1 LNLALR
7 RKLPSIL
14 HNARFV
20 LFTSGRLCTNL
31 GWQMLGVA
39 VGWHVYALTRD
50 PLALGLVG
58 LWEFLPFFLLVLVGG
73 HTADHFNR
81 RYIVIVAALVECCC
95 ALSLLWFALQGQ
107 VRTWPV
113 YAAMALFGATRAF
126 WSPAMQAILVNIVPR
141 EDLASSVAA
150 DSMLRQVATVGG
162 PVLGGVLYL
171 LGPHVVYATCAM
183 LFFASALLMM
193 ANRVQLPPSLRSDEP
208 LSQRGHELLEGL
220 RYVFR
225 SRVVLACLSLDLFAV
240 LFGGATTLLP
250 IFAADILHI
259 GPSGLGMLR
268 AAPAIGAGIV
278 GLVLASRP
286 LRNHVGEWLFGG
298 VAVFG
303 VSTIVFGLSTSF
315 WLSLAALIAAGA
327 GDMVSV
333 YVRLVLVQLNTP
345 EAIRG
350 RVSAVNSMFIGASNE
365 LGGFESGVTAR
376 WFGAVPSVLVGGV
389 ATLLVVVLWRRL
401 FPQLRRLPPLH

>member
-1 LNLALR
+1 LSPILPRQALPALR
-7 RKLPSIL
+7 
-14 HNARFV
+14 NASFVRFT
-20 LFTSGRLCTNL
+20 LGRLCTIL

-50 PLALGLVG
+50 PLALGLIV

-81 RYIVIVAALVECCC
+81 RHIVIVTALVECSC
-95 ALSLLWFALQGQ
+95 ALSLLWFALHGLA
-107 VRTWPV
+107 RTWPV

-126 WSPAMQAILVNIVPR
+126 WAPAMQAMLVNIVRR
-141 EDLASSVAA
+141 EDLAPSVAT
-150 DSMLRQVATVGG
+150 DSMLRQIATVGG

-171 LGPHVVYATCAM
+171 LGPHIVYAAC
-183 LFFASALLMM
+183 ALLFL
-193 ANRVQLPPSLRSDEP
+193 ATALLTLSNRVQLPPSLRSDQP

-240 LFGGATTLLP
+240 LFGGATALLP
-250 IFAADILHI
+250 IFAADILRI
-259 GPSGLGMLR
+259 GPGGLGLLR
-268 AAPAIGAGIV
+268 AGPAIGAGIV

-286 LRNHVGEWLFGG
+286 LRSHAGNWLFGG

-303 VSTIVFGLSTSF
+303 VATIVFGLSTSF
-315 WLSLAALIAAGA
+315 WLSLAALIVAGA

-376 WFGAVPSVLVGGV
+376 WFGTVPSVLAGGI
-389 ATLLVVVLWRRL
+389 ATLLVVALWRQW
-401 FPQLRRLPPLH
+401 FPQLRRLPPLR